1 MPSRPGSWLLFCG
14 CASWRGTRDTR
25 CPARCRCTVF
35 RQLACPTP
43 TQGPRKLTNL
53 PSLMGIVTLAP
64 INADLTCAGR
74 SSGPVHVHHQS
85 LHPPLPAARRNKHTF
100 RIMPIQRLPLGPSLG
115 HDSVQSIAHIGPDIL
130 HTHTHTH
137 THLASPPPKQLAHKA
152 EKTRNEPH
160 PNSHSNSTR
169 SSCAG

>member
-1 MPSRPGSWLLFCG
+1 MLSRPGWWLLFCG

-35 RQLACPTP
+35 RQPARPIP
-43 TQGPRKLTNL
+43 TQGARKLTNL

-85 LHPPLPAARRNKHTF
+85 LHLPLQPRDVTNIPSASCRYNAS
-100 RIMPIQRLPLGPSLG
+100 PLGPASGTILSKVSLI
-115 HDSVQSIAHIGPDIL
+115 SARTSY
-130 HTHTHTH
+130 THTHTH
-137 THLASPPPKQLAHKA
+137 AHLASPPPKQLAHGA
-152 EKTRNEPH
+152 EKRRNEPH